1 MRIFIIRPNI
11 MLLVVCC
18 CVLFSCKVKD
28 SDIASSITS
37 LTSAIPGAGS
47 VTPDVKNGVVT
58 ISGAFPSDSAKSAYD
73 AIVKGIK
80 GVSSVTDNT
89 TVTPP
94 PPPPAPVV
102 ISPDSALQNG
112 VADATKD
119 FPSVKTSVNDG
130 VVTLTGD
137 IKRADLQKLME
148 SLHSLRPK
156 KIVNNLTI
164 K

>member
-1 MRIFIIRPNI
+1 MRISIVRPSI
-11 MLLVVCC
+11 LLLVMGC

-28 SDIASSITS
+28 SDITTAISS
-37 LTSAIPGAGS
+37 LTTAIPGVSG
-47 VTPDVKNGVVT
+47 VTPDVKDGVVT

-80 GVSSVTDNT
+80 GVNTVTDNAT
-89 TVTPP
+89 ILPP

-102 ISPDSALQNG
+102 ISPDSALQSG

-119 FPSVKTSVNDG
+119 YPSVQTSVSDG

-137 IKRADLQKLME
+137 IKRTDLQKLME
-148 SLHSLRPK
+148 SLHSLKPK

>member
-1 MRIFIIRPNI
+1 MSISIIRSNM
-11 MLLVVCC
+11 MLLVVSC

-28 SDIASSITS
+28 SDIASAITS
-37 LTSAIPGAGS
+37 LTSAIPGASS
-47 VTPDVKNGVVT
+47 VTPDVKDGVVT

-73 AIVKGIK
+73 AVVKGIK
-80 GVSSVTDNT
+80 GVNTVTDNT
-89 TVTPP
+89 TITPP

-102 ISPDSALQNG
+102 ISPDSALTTG

-119 FPSVKTSVNDG
+119 YPSVQTSVNDG

-148 SLHSLRPK
+148 SLHSLKPK